1 MLSFVFISL
10 QTHTLTHVVARTGTH
25 AYLRNRLEQVQISS
39 NVTKLSY
46 KNLDLLQLRTIIVR
60 YQSGI
65 IPPKIINNES
75 LTAPNLI

>member
-10 QTHTLTHVVARTGTH
+10 QTHTLAHVVARTGTH
-25 AYLRNRLEQVQISS
+25 AYLRNQLEQVQISS
-39 NVTKLSY
+39 NVTTLSY

>member
-10 QTHTLTHVVARTGTH
+10 QTHTLAHVVAHTGTQ
-25 AYLRNRLEQVQISS
+25 AYLQNQLEQVQISS
-39 NVTKLSY
+39 NVTLSY
-46 KNLDLLQLRTIIVR
+46 KNLDLLQLRTIIVC

>member
-10 QTHTLTHVVARTGTH
+10 QTHTLAHVVARTGTH

-39 NVTKLSY
+39 NVTTLSY
-46 KNLDLLQLRTIIVR
+46 KNLDLLQLRTIIVC

>member
-46 KNLDLLQLRTIIVR
+46 KNLDLLQLRTIIAR